1 MFDFIKKIKFIGKI
15 NKAYKAS
22 KKLIDSKKGLAEEVK
37 KVLGNLKADVE
48 SLVALLPD
56 FKEVYIEIKDIIEKA
71 F

>member
-1 MFDFIKKIKFIGKI
+1 MFDFIKKIKFIGKV

-22 KKLIDSKKGLAEEVK
+22 KKLIDAKKGLAEEVK

-48 SLVALLPD
+48 ALVALLPD
-56 FKEVYIEIKDIIEKA
+56 FKDVYIEIKEIIEKA